1 MNTENNATPAPTP
14 TPDEPMSLH
23 EALRIALSEI
33 YGLLDTFELMDP
45 EEQQTM
51 WINPPEALREAARVI
66 DSHMRTLRHIDR
78 LKGQKGVK
86 K

>member
-1 MNTENNATPAPTP
+1 MNTENNATP
-14 TPDEPMSLH
+14 TPDEPMSVH

-33 YGLLDTFELMDP
+33 HGLLDTFELMDP

-66 DSHMRTLRHIDR
+66 DIHMRE
-78 LKGQKGVK
+78 V
-86 K
+86 

>member
-1 MNTENNATPAPTP
+1 MNTEDNA
-14 TPDEPMSLH
+14 TPDEPMSVH

-33 YGLLDTFELMDP
+33 HATLDTIEQLDP
-45 EEQQTM
+45 EEQGSL
-51 WINPPEALREAARVI
+51 WISPPEALREAVRII